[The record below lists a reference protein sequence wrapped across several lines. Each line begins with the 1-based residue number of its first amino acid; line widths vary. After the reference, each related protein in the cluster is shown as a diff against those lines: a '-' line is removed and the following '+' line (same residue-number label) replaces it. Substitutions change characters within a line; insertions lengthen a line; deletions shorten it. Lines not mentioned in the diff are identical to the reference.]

1 MPISHKRSP
10 SSINKKNTNEDV
22 IHEKSPSPWN
32 ELLVN
37 TTVPATAVAVKLCED
52 SPDETTKDSNDKNK
66 LGVFN
71 SFQRRT
77 FSRLSFKGEGGPLL
91 AK

>member
-1 MPISHKRSP
+1 MPISKKRS
-10 SSINKKNTNEDV
+10 STNINRKIDEDKG
-22 IHEKSPSPWN
+22 HEKSPSPWN

-37 TTVPATAVAVKLCED
+37 SAVPATAVAVKLCED

>member
-1 MPISHKRSP
+1 MPISQKRSS
-10 SSINKKNTNEDV
+10 SSINKKINEDEV
-22 IHEKSPSPWN
+22 HEKSPSPWN
-32 ELLVN
+32 ELLAN
-37 TTVPATAVAVKLCED
+37 STVPATAVAVKLCED
-52 SPDETTKDSNDKNK
+52 SPDETIKDSNDKNK